1 MRIPHSWSTGILIA
15 ALCLYASGQS
25 TPNAQ
30 SPQSSPGKGIASQR
44 SEGVP
49 PRATPGDYQA
59 QGPAGTL
66 TVAAEFLG
74 HSVPTP
80 QGTYNTEDYVAVEA
94 ALFGPPAAHA
104 NISFGDFSIRI
115 NEKKMPVPSQAFG
128 AIFRSLKDPEW
139 APPDQEESKS
149 KTSLNTGGQGG
160 KNDSPPAPVHMPL
173 ELQRAMEQHVQKVAL
188 PEGDRA
194 LPQAGLIFFPYRGK
208 GTGIHSIELTY
219 AGPTGKATLTLQ
231 P

>member
-1 MRIPHSWSTGILIA
+1 
-15 ALCLYASGQS
+15 
-25 TPNAQ
+25 
-30 SPQSSPGKGIASQR
+30 
-44 SEGVP
+44 
-49 PRATPGDYQA
+49 
-59 QGPAGTL
+59 
-66 TVAAEFLG
+66 VAAEFLG

-80 QGTYNTEDYVAVEA
+80 QGTFTTEDYVAVEA
-94 ALFGPPAAHA
+94 ALFGPPEARLKM
-104 NISFGDFSIRI
+104 SFDAFSIRI
-115 NEKKMPVPSQAFG
+115 NEKKTALPSQPFG

-139 APPDQEESKS
+139 SPPDQEDSKS
-149 KTSLNTGGQGG
+149 KTSLSTGGQGN
-160 KNDSPPAPVHMPL
+160 KSDPPAPVHMPL

-208 GTGIHSIELTY
+208 ATGIHSIELTY

>member
-1 MRIPHSWSTGILIA
+1 MRIPCSWTTGILVT
-15 ALCLYASGQS
+15 ALCVYASGQS
-25 TPNAQ
+25 TPNPPNKDLQA
-30 SPQSSPGKGIASQR
+30 SEAKGI
-44 SEGVP
+44 P
-49 PRATPGDYQA
+49 PRAAPSDYQA
-59 QGPAGTL
+59 QGTAGTF

-80 QGTYNTEDYVAVEA
+80 QGTYNTEDFVVVEA
-94 ALFGPPAAHA
+94 AVYGPPQARLK
-104 NISFGDFSIRI
+104 ISFDDFSIRI
-115 NEKKMPVPSQAFG
+115 NEKKTASPGQPFG
-128 AIFRSLKDPEW
+128 ATFRSLKDPEW
-139 APPDQEESKS
+139 APPDQGESKS

-160 KNDSPPAPVHMPL
+160 KNDPPPAPVHMPL

-208 GTGIHSIELTY
+208 AAGIHSIELNY
-219 AGPTGKATLTLQ
+219 AGPAGKTTLALQ

>member
-1 MRIPHSWSTGILIA
+1 LIT

-25 TPNAQ
+25 TP
-30 SPQSSPGKGIASQR
+30 SPQNPPAAPSKGLASQR
-44 SEGVP
+44 SEGIP

-80 QGTYNTEDYVAVEA
+80 QGTFTTEDYVAVEA
-94 ALFGPPAAHA
+94 ALFGPPEARLKM
-104 NISFGDFSIRI
+104 SFDAFSIRI
-115 NEKKMPVPSQAFG
+115 NEKKTALPSQPFG

-139 APPDQEESKS
+139 SPPDQEDSKS
-149 KTSLNTGGQGG
+149 KTSLSTGGQGN
-160 KNDSPPAPVHMPL
+160 KSDPPAPVHMPL

-208 GTGIHSIELTY
+208 ATGIHSIELTY

>member
-1 MRIPHSWSTGILIA
+1 LIT

-25 TPNAQ
+25 TP
-30 SPQSSPGKGIASQR
+30 SPQNPPPSPNKGLASQR
-44 SEGVP
+44 SEGIP

-59 QGPAGTL
+59 QAPAGTV

-80 QGTYNTEDYVAVEA
+80 QGTFSTEEYVAVEA
-94 ALFGPPAAHA
+94 ALFGPPESRLK
-104 NISFGDFSIRI
+104 ISFDDFSVRI
-115 NEKKMPVPSQAFG
+115 NEKKTSMPGQPFG

-139 APPDQEESKS
+139 VPPDQGEAKS
-149 KTSLNTGGQGG
+149 KTSLSTGGQGNKG
-160 KNDSPPAPVHMPL
+160 DAPAPVHMPL
-173 ELQRAMEQHVQKVAL
+173 DLQRAMEQHVQKVAL

-208 GTGIHSIELTY
+208 ATGIHSIELNY
-219 AGPTGKATLTLQ
+219 AGPAGKATLTLQ

>member
-1 MRIPHSWSTGILIA
+1 MRIARSWSTGIILIA

-25 TPNAQ
+25 TPSPP
-30 SPQSSPGKGIASQR
+30 SPQNPPGKGIASQR

-49 PRATPGDYQA
+49 PRATPADYQA
-59 QGPAGTL
+59 HAPAGTV

-80 QGTYNTEDYVAVEA
+80 QGTFNTEDYVAVEA
-94 ALFGPPAAHA
+94 ALFGPPEARLKM
-104 NISFGDFSIRI
+104 SFDDFSVRI
-115 NEKKMPVPSQAFG
+115 NEKKMPVPSQPFG

-139 APPDQEESKS
+139 APPDEGEAKS
-149 KTSLNTGGQGG
+149 KTSLSTGGQG
-160 KNDSPPAPVHMPL
+160 KNDSPPAPVHMPI

-208 GTGIHSIELTY
+208 GTGIHSIELNY
-219 AGPTGKATLTLQ
+219 AGPAGKATLMLQ

>member
-1 MRIPHSWSTGILIA
+1 MRIPRSWSTGILIA

-25 TPNAQ
+25 TP
-30 SPQSSPGKGIASQR
+30 SPQNPPANGIASQR

-49 PRATPGDYQA
+49 PRATPADYQA
-59 QGPAGTL
+59 HAPAGTL

-94 ALFGPPAAHA
+94 ALFGPPQARLK
-104 NISFGDFSIRI
+104 ISFDDFSVRI
-115 NEKKMPVPSQAFG
+115 NEKKMPVPSQPFG

-149 KTSLNTGGQGG
+149 KTSLNTGGQGN

-208 GTGIHSIELTY
+208 ATGIRSIELTY
-219 AGPTGKATLTLQ
+219 ASPTGKTTLTLQ